1 MGRACATPEQVS
13 TTPGWKDTMNF
24 FLGLV
29 VGIVIGFLVG
39 VLAMFALIR
48 FAEADVSRRLF
59 GRGPNSGDPD

>member
-1 MGRACATPEQVS
+1 
-13 TTPGWKDTMNF
+13 MNF

-48 FAEADVSRRLF
+48 LAEADDVRRSSS
-59 GRGPNSGDPD
+59 RGPDFGNSD

>member
-1 MGRACATPEQVS
+1 
-13 TTPGWKDTMNF
+13 MNF